1 MDYHILD
8 SCLVRMVAAAHSTSD
23 AKSSTSPPK
32 GVLPARDDEIDDL
45 RNALRNVG
53 STENETIVELNG
65 KLRLAEGAA
74 RLAGETPARL
84 AASLAGAR
92 EEIKELIWEHEK
104 LRADHLGC
112 EIYLNQLTMQN
123 VTLRGERHNQF
134 QIHSEN
140 EELKQDVENLKA
152 RLKHEDGEVLRLYNK
167 LDDVQREL
175 NASRETE
182 TAVIGLLLDRRSPP
196 VGPKD
201 QEERQAYVEHV
212 AKDFRIAF
220 AKLDDSSAELDS
232 EQEEMAEDDGD
243 ETADVAVAAA
253 RGAGSGSRNAD
264 SSIENADA
272 GPAVDLETSIALR
285 PFKRP
290 SPAGD
295 DGDQDN
301 SGVRGRKRVRAG
313 EEPE

>member
-23 AKSSTSPPK
+23 AKSSTSPPTLK
-32 GVLPARDDEIDDL
+32 DERDVEANGRRRRDDRIHCLEGVLPARDDEIDDL

-65 KLRLAEGAA
+65 KLRLAKGAA

-92 EEIKELIWEHEK
+92 EEIKELVQSNYESDQKSENQIWEHEK

-123 VTLRGERHNQF
+123 VTLRDERHNQF

-175 NASRETE
+175 NASRRIE
-182 TAVIGLLLDRRSPP
+182 TAVIGLLMDRRSPP
-196 VGPKD
+196 VGPED
-201 QEERQAYVEHV
+201 QEERQAYVEDV
-212 AKDFRIAF
+212 AKDFRFAF
-220 AKLDDSSAELDS
+220 AKLDDSSAELD
-232 EQEEMAEDDGD
+232 G
-243 ETADVAVAAA
+243 
-253 RGAGSGSRNAD
+253 
-264 SSIENADA
+264 
-272 GPAVDLETSIALR
+272 
-285 PFKRP
+285 
-290 SPAGD
+290 
-295 DGDQDN
+295 
-301 SGVRGRKRVRAG
+301 
-313 EEPE
+313 